1 MEIHMHFLQSVR
13 RRQVTLAALLL
24 ALLATGLFVG
34 AVAQAQ
40 DEGTP
45 RPEDAATGPIVAAQ
59 VLNYRD
65 VPFVP
70 GELLIGV
77 RGADLSAVAALSA
90 TVSAAA
96 VERLDLRGLDGAD
109 GDGGITGYRLRVPAG
124 QEWQIIE
131 TLLQDPAVAFVEPDW
146 LVYAAEE
153 DANAARATPETPF
166 TVNDPRYLDS
176 QWYLQRINASR
187 AWALAYADDGFDG
200 AFTDVHVAIIDSGI
214 DVNHPEFR
222 GRLLSGKNYLSVGAP
237 PTDDYG
243 HGTHVAGLIGAVANN
258 AVGIAG
264 VAPKVKLDARKVLNS
279 QGVGN
284 FSNVAEAIRE
294 AADSGAEIIN
304 MSLQAAAPSTLMEAA
319 VEYAYNRGALLI
331 AASGNSGSSNS
342 ISWPAAYD
350 EVMAVAATTYNDRRA
365 SYSNASPKVEIA
377 APGGERSLSMLSTWP
392 NGVRCRDNAVI
403 PTQSTYCTSEGTSMA
418 APLVAGAAVLLKSVR
433 PSLNAESIRQLLR
446 QTATPTGEPAS
457 FVGSGRLDVHKALR
471 QLIPA
476 SLALEATNLTQAVA
490 YGAAPY
496 TVSVRMDNPA
506 YTPLQWEAQL
516 IEGSRFVRVNG
527 TVSNTISGTV
537 SYGKP
542 VYLSL
547 TISPTNL
554 ITGVHLAALQIK
566 AIYSG
571 GSVPYNVDLSVA
583 VSPPD
588 NRLVTYIPLILM
600 ETGSA
605 VVDAPYRWEVP
616 VKPTDRQIITQT
628 LDQPLTLA
636 LPAFTF
642 TLQSESY
649 IALQVHEQGFVS
661 FGNESPLALPNRCLP
676 DLESPAQAIYGWW
689 ANLDADA
696 VGAQIS
702 YFKPASDRFVI
713 EFAQV
718 PTAAGGT
725 PSYTVTFQIVLYANG
740 DIMLNYQGV
749 PTFVGEAPRATVG
762 VEARDGLFHNQV
774 ACKDSTVEI
783 GYLPVSQQSLFF
795 RAQKDIY

>member
-1 MEIHMHFLQSVR
+1 MHCLQSVG
-13 RRQVTLAALLL
+13 RRQPVLGALLL
-24 ALLATGLFVG
+24 ALLITGLFVS

-40 DEGTP
+40 DDGQPLTENN
-45 RPEDAATGPIVAAQ
+45 AAVTIAAAQ

-77 RGADLSAVAALSA
+77 RGADLTVVTALSA

-96 VERLDLRGLDGAD
+96 VERLDLRGLDGAS
-109 GDGGITGYRLRVPAG
+109 GDGGITGYRLRVPEG
-124 QEWQIIE
+124 EEWQFIE

-146 LVYAAEE
+146 LVYAADENAS
-153 DANAARATPETPF
+153 DASATPETPF
-166 TVNDPRYLDS
+166 AVNDPRYLDS

-187 AWALAYADDGFDG
+187 AWALAYADEGFDG

-222 GRLLSGKNYLSVGAP
+222 GRLLSGKNYLSPDSP
-237 PTDDYG
+237 PTDEYG

-258 AVGIAG
+258 AAGIAG
-264 VAPKVKLDARKVLNS
+264 VAPKVKLDARKVLDYR
-279 QGVGN
+279 GIGN
-284 FSNVAEAIRE
+284 FSNVAQAIRD

-304 MSLQAAAPSTLMEAA
+304 MSLQASAPSTLMEAA
-319 VEYAYNRGALLI
+319 VEYADNQGALLI

-365 SYSNASPKVEIA
+365 SYSNASPQVEIA

-392 NGVRCRDNAVI
+392 AGVRCRDNAVV
-403 PTQSTYCTSEGTSMA
+403 PTQSSYCTSEGTSMA
-418 APLVAGAAVLLKSVR
+418 APLVAGAAVLIKSVR
-433 PSLNAESIRQLLR
+433 PSLNAASIRQLLR

-476 SLALEATNLTQAVA
+476 SLELEATNLTRKVEH
-490 YGAAPY
+490 GAAPY
-496 TVSVRMDNPA
+496 IVSVRMDNPA
-506 YTPLQWEAQL
+506 YTPLQWEAEL
-516 IEGSRFVRVNG
+516 IEGSRFVQLHG
-527 TVSNTISGTV
+527 AISNTISGTV
-537 SYGKP
+537 SYGEP

-588 NRLVTYIPLILM
+588 NRLSTYMPLVLM
-600 ETGSA
+600 ETEST
-605 VVDAPYRWEVP
+605 VVDAPYQWEVP
-616 VKPTDRQIITQT
+616 TRPADRQLITQT
-628 LDQPLTLA
+628 LDQPFTLA

-649 IALQVHEQGFVS
+649 VSLQLHEQGFVS
-661 FGNESPLALPNRCLP
+661 FGNETAAALPNRCLP
-676 DLESPAQAIYGWW
+676 DAEMPAQAIYGWW
-689 ANLDADA
+689 ADLDADA
-696 VGAQIS
+696 AGAQLS
-702 YFKPASDRFVI
+702 YFKPGNNRFVI
-713 EFAQV
+713 EFAHV
-718 PTAAGGT
+718 PSAAGVT
-725 PSYTVTFQIVLYANG
+725 PAYTVSFQIVLYANG
-740 DIMLNYQGV
+740 DMMLNYQDV
-749 PTFVGEAPRATVG
+749 PTFVGAAPRATVG

-783 GYLPVSQQSLFF
+783 GYLPISQQSLFF
-795 RAQKDIY
+795 RAQKDLY